1 MRSVTWEEA
10 RETAMQALLDM
21 EARRDALAE
30 REYELLAA
38 FRDEED
44 EAFEK
49 AMRARMRDRK
59 YEGD

>member
-1 MRSVTWEEA
+1 
-10 RETAMQALLDM
+10 MQALLDM